1 MGFEWDYENIV
12 CLMCVLSN
20 FVPICYRLA
29 FFSKLASDSIVFFF
43 KNFFLMYF
51 TQHKL
56 RQFFLRSCF
65 FDVFF
70 FNIFGRGLRVLR
82 IYPVLS
88 QSQSTSFLRHLFE
101 KIVTMFLN
109 YILS

>member
-70 FNIFGRGLRVLR
+70 PIFSAGVCGFFAFIQFCLKVSRLVFCGIYLRR
-82 IYPVLS
+82 
-88 QSQSTSFLRHLFE
+88 
-101 KIVTMFLN
+101 
-109 YILS
+109 